1 MVIQKSN
8 LFNKYIIFFFL
19 IFLFGVLLRVY
30 NLNFEDYW
38 FDEQASFWVADPSIS
53 LSETLERSKELDRGT
68 HLVFNLILKTFFYV
82 LGYDPS
88 IGRILPLIFGV
99 LSIPALSYL
108 SFQINNNKSFLL
120 TAIISSIN
128 FYLISYSQETRLY
141 SLVFL
146 VSILNIIFFFKIY
159 DLKDLNKSKFL
170 FSILYI
176 LFTVLGTCLHIF
188 FFIIIFSQIIFLLVN
203 YIFKKRTILFE
214 ISIIF
219 ISICIYL
226 FFMFDS
232 LLLQMGIKE
241 FWIQQVS
248 LEFFYNFF
256 FSRFFGSKIMG
267 LIYLIILLY
276 LIYSNRVSIFK
287 YNSKFLLLIF
297 ILFFSYFIP
306 LVYSIFQKPILIDRY
321 IIFIL
326 VPIIILISNLL
337 LNENN
342 TKKRYIILFIIL
354 SSTITNNYIEIFE
367 REISKPEFSKSL
379 INISNF
385 EDKSVIIKA
394 GDELTEKLTINYVK
408 NIKISK
414 DNNINFLKSSDDL
427 SNLSKLW
434 FVCYQPINGFDCSA
448 KNYIFSSWEIL
459 SETNHKLLTTYQ
471 FENN

>member
-8 LFNKYIIFFFL
+8 LLNKYIIFFFL

-38 FDEQASFWVADPSIS
+38 FDEQAGFWVADPSIS
-53 LSETLERSKELDRGT
+53 FSETLERSKELDRGT
-68 HLVFNLILKTFFYV
+68 HLVFNLILKTFFYI

-141 SLVFL
+141 SLVFF

-214 ISIIF
+214 IFIIF

-337 LNENN
+337 INESN

-367 REISKPEFSKSL
+367 REISKPEFRKSL
-379 INISNF
+379 AYISNF

-394 GDELTEKLTINYVK
+394 GDELTEKLTINYAK

-427 SNLSKLW
+427 SNLGKLW

>member
-8 LFNKYIIFFFL
+8 LLNKYIIFFFL

-38 FDEQASFWVADPSIS
+38 FDEQAGFWVADPSIS
-53 LSETLERSKELDRGT
+53 FSETLERSKELDRGT

-88 IGRILPLIFGV
+88 VGRILPLIFGV

-141 SLVFL
+141 SLVFF

-214 ISIIF
+214 IFIIF

-367 REISKPEFSKSL
+367 REISKPEFRKSL
-379 INISNF
+379 IYISNF

-394 GDELTEKLTINYVK
+394 SDELTEKLTINYAK

-448 KNYIFSSWEIL
+448 KDYIFSSWEIL

>member
-1 MVIQKSN
+1 MDIRKNS
-8 LFNKYIIFFFL
+8 LPKKGILIFFIIL
-19 IFLFGVLLRVY
+19 ITAFVLRIY

-38 FDEQASFWVADPSIS
+38 FDEQASFWVANPV
-53 LSETLERSKELDRGT
+53 LSFNETVERGKELDGGIGII
-68 HLVFNLILKTFFYV
+68 FNFILKNFFSIFDYS
-82 LGYDPS
+82 PN
-88 IGRILPLIFGV
+88 IGRYLPFIFGV
-99 LSIPALSYL
+99 LSIPALCYLTFQIKKDESYL
-108 SFQINNNKSFLL
+108 LVGIL
-120 TAIISSIN
+120 SSIN
-128 FYLISYSQETRLY
+128 FYLISYSQEVRVY
-141 SLVFL
+141 SLLFF
-146 VSILNIIFFFKIY
+146 VSILSLILFFK
-159 DLKDLNKSKFL
+159 L
-170 FSILYI
+170 FENEYGGKKNYLYATFYTLI
-176 LFTVLGTCLHIF
+176 SLFAACLHIF
-188 FFIIIFSQIIFLLVN
+188 FFIIIISQLFFLFLNLIFNERKLFFSLLFVLAVPLLHVILMHEYLLSQIN
-203 YIFKKRTILFE
+203 
-214 ISIIF
+214 
-219 ISICIYL
+219 
-226 FFMFDS
+226 
-232 LLLQMGIKE
+232 IKD
-241 FWIQQVS
+241 FWIQQVN
-248 LEFFYNFF
+248 LDFFYNFF

-267 LIYLIILLY
+267 LIYFIILLY

-337 LNENN
+337 LNESNN
-342 TKKRYIILFIIL
+342 KKRYIILFIIL

-367 REISKPEFSKSL
+367 REISKPEFRKSL
-379 INISNF
+379 IYISNF

-394 GDELTEKLTINYVK
+394 SDELTEKLTINYAK

-448 KNYIFSSWEIL
+448 KDYIFSSWRIL

>member
-38 FDEQASFWVADPSIS
+38 FDEQAGFWVADPSIS

-214 ISIIF
+214 IFIIF

-427 SNLSKLW
+427 SNLGKLW

>member
-8 LFNKYIIFFFL
+8 LLNKYIIFFFL

-38 FDEQASFWVADPSIS
+38 FDEQAGFWVADPSIS

-68 HLVFNLILKTFFYV
+68 HLVFNLILKNFFYV

-203 YIFKKRTILFE
+203 YIFKKKIILFE

-379 INISNF
+379 INISNS

-427 SNLSKLW
+427 SNLGKLW

>member
-8 LFNKYIIFFFL
+8 LLNKYIIFFFL

-38 FDEQASFWVADPSIS
+38 FDEQAGFWVADPSIS
-53 LSETLERSKELDRGT
+53 FSETLERSKELDRGT

-88 IGRILPLIFGV
+88 VGRILPLIFGV

-141 SLVFL
+141 SLVFF

-159 DLKDLNKSKFL
+159 DLRDLNKSKFL

-176 LFTVLGTCLHIF
+176 LFTVLGTSLHIF
-188 FFIIIFSQIIFLLVN
+188 FFIIIFSQITFLLVN
-203 YIFKKRTILFE
+203 YIFKKRTTLFE
-214 ISIIF
+214 IFIIF

-337 LNENN
+337 LNESN

-367 REISKPEFSKSL
+367 REISKPEFRKSL
-379 INISNF
+379 IYISNF

-394 GDELTEKLTINYVK
+394 SDELTEKLTINYAK

-448 KNYIFSSWEIL
+448 KDYIFSSWEIL

>member
-8 LFNKYIIFFFL
+8 LLNKYIIFFFL

-38 FDEQASFWVADPSIS
+38 FDEQAGFWVADPSIS

-141 SLVFL
+141 SLVFF

-203 YIFKKRTILFE
+203 YIFKKRIILFE
-214 ISIIF
+214 IFIIF

-367 REISKPEFSKSL
+367 REISKPEFRKSL
-379 INISNF
+379 IYISNF

-394 GDELTEKLTINYVK
+394 GDALTEKLTINYVK

-427 SNLSKLW
+427 SNLGKLW

>member
-8 LFNKYIIFFFL
+8 LLNKYIIFFFL

-38 FDEQASFWVADPSIS
+38 FDEQAGFWVADPSIS
-53 LSETLERSKELDRGT
+53 FSETLERSKELDRGT
-68 HLVFNLILKTFFYV
+68 HLVFNLILKTFFYI

-141 SLVFL
+141 SLVFF

-214 ISIIF
+214 IFIIF

-267 LIYLIILLY
+267 LIYFIILLY

-337 LNENN
+337 INESNN
-342 TKKRYIILFIIL
+342 KKRYIILFIIL

-367 REISKPEFSKSL
+367 REISKPEFRKSL
-379 INISNF
+379 IYISNF

-394 GDELTEKLTINYVK
+394 SDELTEKLTINYVK

-427 SNLSKLW
+427 SNLDKLW

>member
-8 LFNKYIIFFFL
+8 LLNKYIIFFFL

-38 FDEQASFWVADPSIS
+38 FDEQAGFWVADPSIS
-53 LSETLERSKELDRGT
+53 FSETLERSKELDRGT

-88 IGRILPLIFGV
+88 VGRILPLIFGV

-141 SLVFL
+141 SLVFF

-214 ISIIF
+214 IFIIF

-337 LNENN
+337 LNESN

-367 REISKPEFSKSL
+367 REISKPEFRKSL
-379 INISNF
+379 IYISNF

-394 GDELTEKLTINYVK
+394 SDELTEKLTINYVK

-427 SNLSKLW
+427 SNLGKLW

>member
-8 LFNKYIIFFFL
+8 LLNKYIIFFFL

-38 FDEQASFWVADPSIS
+38 FDEQAGFWVADPSIS

-108 SFQINNNKSFLL
+108 SFQINNNKSFIL

-141 SLVFL
+141 SLVFF

-170 FSILYI
+170 FSFLYI

-188 FFIIIFSQIIFLLVN
+188 FFIIIFSQIIFLLLN
-203 YIFKKRTILFE
+203 YIFKKRSILFE
-214 ISIIF
+214 IFIIF

-297 ILFFSYFIP
+297 ILFFSYFLP

-337 LNENN
+337 LNESN

-367 REISKPEFSKSL
+367 REISKPEFRKSL
-379 INISNF
+379 IYISNF

-427 SNLSKLW
+427 SNLGKLW

-471 FENN
+471 FKNN

>member
-8 LFNKYIIFFFL
+8 LLNKYIIFFFL

-38 FDEQASFWVADPSIS
+38 FDEQAGFWVADPSIS

-68 HLVFNLILKTFFYV
+68 HLVFNLILKNFFYV

-141 SLVFL
+141 SLVFF

-267 LIYLIILLY
+267 LIYFIILLY

-367 REISKPEFSKSL
+367 REISKPEFRKSL
-379 INISNF
+379 IYISNF

-427 SNLSKLW
+427 SNLGKLW

>member
-8 LFNKYIIFFFL
+8 LLNKYIIFFFL

-38 FDEQASFWVADPSIS
+38 FDEQAGFWVADPSIS
-53 LSETLERSKELDRGT
+53 FSETLERSKELDRGT
-68 HLVFNLILKTFFYV
+68 HLVFNLILKTFFYI

-141 SLVFL
+141 SLVFF

-176 LFTVLGTCLHIF
+176 FFTFLGTCLHIF

-203 YIFKKRTILFE
+203 YTFKKRTILFE
-214 ISIIF
+214 IFAIF

-248 LEFFYNFF
+248 LDFFYNFF

-337 LNENN
+337 LNESN

-367 REISKPEFSKSL
+367 REISKPEFRKSL
-379 INISNF
+379 IYISNF

-394 GDELTEKLTINYVK
+394 SDELTEKLTINYVK

-427 SNLSKLW
+427 SNLGKLW

>member
-1 MVIQKSN
+1 
-8 LFNKYIIFFFL
+8 
-19 IFLFGVLLRVY
+19 
-30 NLNFEDYW
+30 
-38 FDEQASFWVADPSIS
+38 
-53 LSETLERSKELDRGT
+53 
-68 HLVFNLILKTFFYV
+68 
-82 LGYDPS
+82 
-88 IGRILPLIFGV
+88 
-99 LSIPALSYL
+99 
-108 SFQINNNKSFLL
+108 
-120 TAIISSIN
+120 
-128 FYLISYSQETRLY
+128 
-141 SLVFL
+141 
-146 VSILNIIFFFKIY
+146 
-159 DLKDLNKSKFL
+159 
-170 FSILYI
+170 
-176 LFTVLGTCLHIF
+176 
-188 FFIIIFSQIIFLLVN
+188 
-203 YIFKKRTILFE
+203 
-214 ISIIF
+214 
-219 ISICIYL
+219 
-226 FFMFDS
+226 MFDS

-367 REISKPEFSKSL
+367 REISKPEFRKSL
-379 INISNF
+379 IYISNF

-394 GDELTEKLTINYVK
+394 SDELTEKLTINYVK

-427 SNLSKLW
+427 SNLGKLW

>member
-53 LSETLERSKELDRGT
+53 FSETLERSKELDRGT

-108 SFQINNNKSFLL
+108 SFQINNNKSFIL

-141 SLVFL
+141 SLVFF

-188 FFIIIFSQIIFLLVN
+188 FFIIIFSQIIYLLVN

-214 ISIIF
+214 IFIIF

-337 LNENN
+337 INERN

-354 SSTITNNYIEIFE
+354 SSSITNNYIEIFE
-367 REISKPEFSKSL
+367 REISKPEFRKSL
-379 INISNF
+379 TYISNF
-385 EDKSVIIKA
+385 EDKSIIIKA
-394 GDELTEKLTINYVK
+394 GDKLTEKLTINYAK

-427 SNLSKLW
+427 SNLGKLW

>member
-8 LFNKYIIFFFL
+8 LLNKYIIFFFL

-38 FDEQASFWVADPSIS
+38 FDEQAGFWVADPSIS
-53 LSETLERSKELDRGT
+53 FSETLERSKELDRGT

-88 IGRILPLIFGV
+88 VGRILPLIFGV

-141 SLVFL
+141 SLVFF

-214 ISIIF
+214 IFIIF

-367 REISKPEFSKSL
+367 REISKPEFRKSL
-379 INISNF
+379 IYISNF

-394 GDELTEKLTINYVK
+394 SDELTEKLTINYAK

-448 KNYIFSSWEIL
+448 KDYIFSSWGIL

>member
-8 LFNKYIIFFFL
+8 LLNKYIIFFFL

-38 FDEQASFWVADPSIS
+38 FDEQAGFWVADPSIS

-141 SLVFL
+141 SLVFF

-203 YIFKKRTILFE
+203 YIFKKRIILFE
-214 ISIIF
+214 IFIIF

-394 GDELTEKLTINYVK
+394 GDELTEKLTINYAK

-427 SNLSKLW
+427 SNLGKLW

>member
-68 HLVFNLILKTFFYV
+68 HLVFNLILKNFFYV

-214 ISIIF
+214 IFIIF

-427 SNLSKLW
+427 SNLGKLW

>member
-8 LFNKYIIFFFL
+8 LLNKYIIFFFL
-19 IFLFGVLLRVY
+19 IFLLGVLLRVY

-38 FDEQASFWVADPSIS
+38 FDEQAGFWVADPSIS

-108 SFQINNNKSFLL
+108 SFQINNNKSFIL

-141 SLVFL
+141 SLVFF

-176 LFTVLGTCLHIF
+176 LFAVLGTCLHIF

-214 ISIIF
+214 IFIIF

-427 SNLSKLW
+427 SNLGKLW

>member
-68 HLVFNLILKTFFYV
+68 HLVFNLILKNFFYV

-214 ISIIF
+214 IFIIF

-276 LIYSNRVSIFK
+276 LIYSNRVSVFK

-427 SNLSKLW
+427 SNLGKLW

>member
-8 LFNKYIIFFFL
+8 LLNKYIIFFFL

-38 FDEQASFWVADPSIS
+38 FDEQAGFWVADPSIS

-88 IGRILPLIFGV
+88 VGRILPLIFGV

-141 SLVFL
+141 SLVFF

-159 DLKDLNKSKFL
+159 DLRDLNKSKFL

-176 LFTVLGTCLHIF
+176 LFTVLGTSLHIF
-188 FFIIIFSQIIFLLVN
+188 FFIIIFSQITFLLVN
-203 YIFKKRTILFE
+203 YIFKKRTTLFE
-214 ISIIF
+214 IFIIF

-337 LNENN
+337 LNESNN
-342 TKKRYIILFIIL
+342 KKRYIILFIIL

-367 REISKPEFSKSL
+367 REISKPEFRKSL
-379 INISNF
+379 IYISNF

-394 GDELTEKLTINYVK
+394 GDELTEKLTINYAK

-448 KNYIFSSWEIL
+448 KDYIFSSWEIL

>member
-8 LFNKYIIFFFL
+8 LLNKYIIFFFL
-19 IFLFGVLLRVY
+19 IFLLGVLLRVY

-214 ISIIF
+214 IFIIF

-248 LEFFYNFF
+248 IEFFYNFF

-427 SNLSKLW
+427 SNLGKLW

>member
-38 FDEQASFWVADPSIS
+38 FDEQAGFWVADPSIS

-68 HLVFNLILKTFFYV
+68 HLVFNLILKNFFYV

-141 SLVFL
+141 SLVFF

-214 ISIIF
+214 IFIIF

-276 LIYSNRVSIFK
+276 LIYSNRVSVFK

-367 REISKPEFSKSL
+367 REISKPEFRKSL
-379 INISNF
+379 IYISNF

-394 GDELTEKLTINYVK
+394 SDELTEKLTINYVK

-427 SNLSKLW
+427 SNLGKLW

>member
-8 LFNKYIIFFFL
+8 LLNKYIIFFFL

-38 FDEQASFWVADPSIS
+38 FDEQAGFWVADPSIPF
-53 LSETLERSKELDRGT
+53 SETLERSKELDRGT
-68 HLVFNLILKTFFYV
+68 HLVFNLILKTFFYI

-120 TAIISSIN
+120 TAVISSIN

-141 SLVFL
+141 SLVFF

-159 DLKDLNKSKFL
+159 DFKDLNKSKFL

-176 LFTVLGTCLHIF
+176 FFTVLGTCLHIF

-203 YIFKKRTILFE
+203 YTFKKRTILFE
-214 ISIIF
+214 IFAIF

-226 FFMFDS
+226 FFMLDS
-232 LLLQMGIKE
+232 LLLQMEIKE

-276 LIYSNRVSIFK
+276 LIYGNKESVFK

-326 VPIIILISNLL
+326 VPIILLISNLL
-337 LNENN
+337 LNESN
-342 TKKRYIILFIIL
+342 TKKKYIILFLIL
-354 SSTITNNYIEIFE
+354 SSTIINNYIEIFE
-367 REISKPEFSKSL
+367 RKISKPEFRKSL
-379 INISNF
+379 IYISNF
-385 EDKSVIIKA
+385 EDKSIIIKA
-394 GDELTEKLTINYVK
+394 GDELTEKLTINYAK

-427 SNLSKLW
+427 SNLSKL
-434 FVCYQPINGFDCSA
+434 
-448 KNYIFSSWEIL
+448 
-459 SETNHKLLTTYQ
+459 
-471 FENN
+471 

>member
-8 LFNKYIIFFFL
+8 LLNKYIIFFFL

-38 FDEQASFWVADPSIS
+38 FDEQAGFWVADPSIS
-53 LSETLERSKELDRGT
+53 LSEALERSKELDRGT

-141 SLVFL
+141 SLVFF

-203 YIFKKRTILFE
+203 YIFKKRIILFE
-214 ISIIF
+214 IFIIF

-367 REISKPEFSKSL
+367 REISKAEFRKSL
-379 INISNF
+379 IYISNF

-427 SNLSKLW
+427 SNLGKLW

>member
-8 LFNKYIIFFFL
+8 LLNKYIIFFFL

-38 FDEQASFWVADPSIS
+38 FDEQAGFWVADPSIS

-68 HLVFNLILKTFFYV
+68 HLVFNLILKNFFYV

-203 YIFKKRTILFE
+203 YIFNKRTILFE
-214 ISIIF
+214 IFIIF

-276 LIYSNRVSIFK
+276 LIYSNRVSVFK

-427 SNLSKLW
+427 SNLGKLW

>member
-8 LFNKYIIFFFL
+8 LLNKYIIFFFL

-38 FDEQASFWVADPSIS
+38 FDEQAGFWVADPSIS

-68 HLVFNLILKTFFYV
+68 HLVFNLILKNFFYV

-214 ISIIF
+214 IFIIF

-427 SNLSKLW
+427 SNLGKLW

>member
-8 LFNKYIIFFFL
+8 LLNKYIIFFFL

-38 FDEQASFWVADPSIS
+38 FDEQAGFWVADPSIS

-214 ISIIF
+214 IFIIF

-427 SNLSKLW
+427 SNLGKLW

>member
-38 FDEQASFWVADPSIS
+38 FDEQAGFWVADPSIS

-188 FFIIIFSQIIFLLVN
+188 FFIIIFSQMIYLLVN

-214 ISIIF
+214 IFIIF

-306 LVYSIFQKPILIDRY
+306 LFYSIFQKPILIDRY

-427 SNLSKLW
+427 SNLGKLW

>member
-8 LFNKYIIFFFL
+8 LLNKYIIFFFL

-38 FDEQASFWVADPSIS
+38 FDEQAGFWVADPSIS
-53 LSETLERSKELDRGT
+53 FSETLERSKELDRGT

-141 SLVFL
+141 SLVFF

-159 DLKDLNKSKFL
+159 DLRDLNKSKFL

-176 LFTVLGTCLHIF
+176 LFTVLGTSLHIF
-188 FFIIIFSQIIFLLVN
+188 FFIIIFSQITFLLVN
-203 YIFKKRTILFE
+203 YIFKKRTTLFE
-214 ISIIF
+214 IFIIF

-248 LEFFYNFF
+248 LDFFYNFF

-337 LNENN
+337 LNESN

-379 INISNF
+379 INISNS

-427 SNLSKLW
+427 SNLGKLW

>member
-8 LFNKYIIFFFL
+8 LLNKYIIFFFL

-141 SLVFL
+141 SLIFF

-427 SNLSKLW
+427 SNLGKLW

>member
-8 LFNKYIIFFFL
+8 LLNKYVIFFFL
-19 IFLFGVLLRVY
+19 IFLLGVLLRVY

-38 FDEQASFWVADPSIS
+38 FDEQAGFWVADPSIS
-53 LSETLERSKELDRGT
+53 FSETLERSKELDKGT

-88 IGRILPLIFGV
+88 IGRILPLIFGI

-141 SLVFL
+141 SLVFF

-214 ISIIF
+214 IFIIF

-248 LEFFYNFF
+248 FEFFYNFF

-427 SNLSKLW
+427 SNLGKLW

>member
-8 LFNKYIIFFFL
+8 LLNKYIIFFFL

-38 FDEQASFWVADPSIS
+38 FDEQAGFWVADPSIS

-214 ISIIF
+214 IFIIF

-276 LIYSNRVSIFK
+276 LIYSNRVSVFK

-427 SNLSKLW
+427 SNLGKLW

>member
-8 LFNKYIIFFFL
+8 LLNKYIIFFFL
-19 IFLFGVLLRVY
+19 IFLLGVLLRVY

-38 FDEQASFWVADPSIS
+38 FDEQAGFWVADPSIS

-68 HLVFNLILKTFFYV
+68 HLVFNLILKTFFYI

-141 SLVFL
+141 SLVFF

-176 LFTVLGTCLHIF
+176 LFAVLGTCLHIF

-214 ISIIF
+214 IFIIF

>member
-8 LFNKYIIFFFL
+8 LLNKYIIFFFL

-38 FDEQASFWVADPSIS
+38 FDEQAGFWVADPSIS

-68 HLVFNLILKTFFYV
+68 HLVFNLILKNFFYV

-214 ISIIF
+214 IFIIF

-367 REISKPEFSKSL
+367 REISKPEFRKSL
-379 INISNF
+379 IYISNF

-394 GDELTEKLTINYVK
+394 SDELTEKLTINYVK

-427 SNLSKLW
+427 SNLGKLW